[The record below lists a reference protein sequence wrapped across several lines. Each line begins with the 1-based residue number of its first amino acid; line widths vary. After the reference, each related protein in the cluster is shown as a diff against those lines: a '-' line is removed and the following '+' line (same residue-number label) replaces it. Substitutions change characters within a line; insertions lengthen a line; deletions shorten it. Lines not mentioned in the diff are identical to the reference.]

1 MIEKLPGWL
10 VGVVMVFGGG
20 LVGLWWAFTFIPH
33 RGVEVNLAVGYKMF
47 STLDNSLD
55 SGNNAISNL
64 EVQRKLFKNC

>member
-1 MIEKLPGWL
+1 MPGWL
-10 VGVVMVFGGG
+10 VGVGMVIGGG
-20 LVGLWWAFTFIPH
+20 LVGLWWAFTLIPH

-64 EVQRKLFKNC
+64 EVQRKLFQNC